1 MRRRCRHSRQLM
13 KRVRPDT
20 DRNGFSKTTPTFFL
34 LPLCIKLDTIL
45 LQYFQNSTTNKQT
58 KKKTTSSIFILYS
71 FRNRVHNT
79 LFHYL
84 TIIPIIPI
92 RSSYR
97 ELTFPCE
104 TLASFSCKIK
114 GTNIYIYSLT
124 IYIHIYVYI
133 YCMRVYVYSQIG
145 VIHSKRHASS
155 RI

>member
-1 MRRRCRHSRQLM
+1 MRRRCRHSRQLT

-20 DRNGFSKTTPTFFL
+20 DWNGFPKTTPTFFL

-58 KKKTTSSIFILYS
+58 KKKKLLHPFLSYIVFETVSTTLSSTTS
-71 FRNRVHNT
+71 
-79 LFHYL
+79 
-84 TIIPIIPI
+84 IIPIIPI

-104 TLASFSCKIK
+104 SLASFSCKIK